1 MEETPKFIMRCPKCL
16 KEFSPDMLYCETCS
30 VMLEPEE
37 SVNAG
42 PQEKGQRAATTFA
55 DSSAGEEIQ
64 DIEVNYL
71 KTDIEDRFVYAL
83 LFERDRLNGRLSET
97 EKSLDQLRISD
108 ADPQHPDTLRAIEK
122 KENEMG
128 DIIRNIAHVEATLDE
143 LQRTIESEVGDL
155 DAHLRQSG
163 RPGFWGLFNAR
174 GRRCQMLFSQLKNKR
189 ILVDILSGKR
199 PRNYFRVRRLRRTY
213 LLIALSVILTLVI
226 SWQVFLQNRTEQ
238 RVPPPPLPETL
249 QAHDKGKATVQ
260 REDIIALLEDIK
272 KANLNKDI
280 RLWESRYSR
289 QFQELAGKKESVV
302 EQWKNFDCR
311 SLAYNVAHVTL
322 EPDKASALVTWKM
335 ELVSKKKN
343 DIKILSQ
350 HLSVDFVVE
359 DGILKIRSVA
369 KQ

>member
-1 MEETPKFIMRCPKCL
+1 MRCPKCL
-16 KEFSPDMLYCETCS
+16 KEFSPDELYCETCS
-30 VMLEPEE
+30 AMLEPEE
-37 SVNAG
+37 SLNAG
-42 PQEKGQRAATTFA
+42 PQEKGQPAATALA
-55 DSSAGEEIQ
+55 DFSPAMKSEEIQ

-71 KTDIEDRFVYAL
+71 RTDIEDRFVYAL

-97 EKSLDQLRISD
+97 EQSLDQLRISNGD
-108 ADPQHPDTLRAIEK
+108 AQHPDTLSVIEK
-122 KENEMG
+122 KEREMG
-128 DIIRNIAHVEATLDE
+128 DIIREIARVEATLDE
-143 LQRTIESEVGDL
+143 LQRTIESEISDL
-155 DAHLRQSG
+155 DAHLRESERPGVFGFFNASG
-163 RPGFWGLFNAR
+163 RR
-174 GRRCQMLFSQLKNKR
+174 SRMLFSQLKNKR
-189 ILVDILSGKR
+189 ILVDILSEKR
-199 PRNYFRVRRLRRTY
+199 SPNYFRVRRMGRTY
-213 LLIALSVILTLVI
+213 LSIVLSMVLTLII
-226 SWQVFLQNRTEQ
+226 SWQVFLYSHTEQ
-238 RVPPPPLPETL
+238 RVPPPLPKTL
-249 QAHDKGKATVQ
+249 QAHDKEKATVQ
-260 REDIIALLEDIK
+260 EEDIIALLEDIK

-280 RLWESRYSR
+280 GLWESRYSR
-289 QFQELAGKKESVV
+289 QFRELPGKKESVV